1 MTREE
6 FIYGL
11 NACGFLVHGGKC
23 WYEHDELIECFE
35 GLSLIPK
42 EDEIG
47 KENKKNEK
55 I

>member
-1 MTREE
+1 MTRDE

-35 GLSLIPK
+35 GLQLIPREEK
-42 EDEIG
+42 SKKRE
-47 KENKKNEK
+47 KNEK